1 MTVGLDLSDT
11 PLRAVVVD
19 DDGTVA
25 ARFEQPM
32 TAAGLAKALKS
43 ARKAA
48 KSDARIGVATLHPGD
63 AVSSAANDAI
73 SESGG
78 AVIDAG
84 GASALA
90 ESWCGAGAGL
100 RHVATLNVGR
110 HVTAGAIVDG
120 QLLRGAH
127 GSATAIAW
135 LAVNPVERDDYRRFG
150 GLEAEISAAG
160 IVRRFVW
167 RIKAGDHST
176 VEAQVGGD
184 FSRVTVDHIL
194 SAAKTNDGVSVSVV
208 RDTIRYVGLAVAN
221 LVTVLDP
228 ECIVLGGM
236 LPTVGDTLLEP
247 VRQECYRRLPS
258 PHAERLRILTSTLG
272 PDAVAIGAARAA
284 IQQRP

>member
-32 TAAGLAKALKS
+32 TGAGLAKALKS

-63 AVSSAANDAI
+63 AVSRRPRTDAI
-73 SESGG
+73 GESGG

-127 GSATAIAW
+127 GI
-135 LAVNPVERDDYRRFG
+135 
-150 GLEAEISAAG
+150 
-160 IVRRFVW
+160 
-167 RIKAGDHST
+167 GD
-176 VEAQVGGD
+176 GR
-184 FSRVTVDHIL
+184 SR
-194 SAAKTNDGVSVSVV
+194 G
-208 RDTIRYVGLAVAN
+208 
-221 LVTVLDP
+221 
-228 ECIVLGGM
+228 
-236 LPTVGDTLLEP
+236 
-247 VRQECYRRLPS
+247 S
-258 PHAERLRILTSTLG
+258 P
-272 PDAVAIGAARAA
+272 
-284 IQQRP
+284 